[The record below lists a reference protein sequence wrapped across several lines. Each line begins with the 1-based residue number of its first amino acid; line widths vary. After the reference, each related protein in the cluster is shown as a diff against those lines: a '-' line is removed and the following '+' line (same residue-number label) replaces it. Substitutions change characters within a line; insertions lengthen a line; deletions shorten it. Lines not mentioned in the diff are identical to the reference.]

1 MLLSAMVAVVRL
13 IAGTTMVGSH
23 AVGRKQ
29 CLDMYCNR
37 LQTLRYISRC
47 ARVFLP
53 VYVLQLN
60 AYLGLAVAA
69 YYLGTTPNLVVWGI
83 ATL

>member
-1 MLLSAMVAVVRL
+1 MLLSAIVAVVQL
-13 IAGTTMVGSH
+13 IAGIIMVGLH
-23 AVGRKQ
+23 AIGRKQ
-29 CLDMYCNR
+29 CLDIYYNR
-37 LQTLRYISRC
+37 LQTLRYILRY

-69 YYLGTTPNLVVWGI
+69 YYLGTTLNLVV
-83 ATL
+83 

>member
-1 MLLSAMVAVVRL
+1 MLLSAMVAVVQL
-13 IAGTTMVGSH
+13 IAGTTMVRSH

-29 CLDMYCNR
+29 CLDMYCNG

-53 VYVLQLN
+53 VYMLQLN
-60 AYLGLAVAA
+60 VYLGLAVAA
-69 YYLGTTPNLVVWGI
+69 YYLRATLNLVV
-83 ATL
+83 

>member
-1 MLLSAMVAVVRL
+1 MLLSAIVAVVQL
-13 IAGTTMVGSH
+13 IAGTIIVGLH

-29 CLDMYCNR
+29 CLDMYCNG
-37 LQTLRYISRC
+37 LQTLRYILRC

-69 YYLGTTPNLVVWGI
+69 YYLGTTLNLVI
-83 ATL
+83 

>member
-1 MLLSAMVAVVRL
+1 MLLSAIVAVVQL
-13 IAGTTMVGSH
+13 IAGIIIVRSH

-29 CLDMYCNR
+29 CLDIYCNR

-53 VYVLQLN
+53 VYMLQLN

-69 YYLGTTPNLVVWGI
+69 YYLGTTLNLVV
-83 ATL
+83 